1 MMSIIIIITIETNV
15 CQFIKVPGDVSP
27 SFFTTQVR
35 TSLNHK
41 NHHFCDKYIFFIL
54 IVKYI
59 SMFFF
64 FFLWGRG
71 GEGGLFSK
79 QNTHK
84 KYE

>member
-64 FFLWGRG
+64 FFSLGERWGG
-71 GEGGLFSK
+71 GII
-79 QNTHK
+79 
-84 KYE
+84 